1 MLNMNQWQFNNTS
14 FDMEFSE
21 VNELNRIAGSIMKS
35 NRLNP
40 FRSAKKLSPLQH
52 HHITKNSPES
62 LSKSPTLSNNPLLQG
77 QVQKSCALPTFSIEK
92 DNSYLTER
100 FPNRR
105 SSLTLSLSQPD
116 EFILS
121 TPIKQLV
128 LEVYFFRS
136 PTKFKLIVPPEITV
150 SGMLSKALQAYSKYI
165 YSSLP
170 LGNNAN
176 AYQVWLADEDTHFP
190 DFDYLLD
197 QNIQVSK
204 LGVSCFCVCEKTG
217 CTDIFSD
224 RKLSIRSIK
233 AKNLTLVK
241 DKNLTLV
248 KFHFKGSW
256 THLAV
261 QKNWKL
267 ANVLPI
273 LQRKF
278 FFSGDEKDF
287 EFRVFIQDTGE
298 ECPVDMTLLIK
309 DLGFSEIKLYR
320 KKLADNPQYKKSLKI
335 IR

>member
-1 MLNMNQWQFNNTS
+1 
-14 FDMEFSE
+14 MEFSE
-21 VNELNRIAGSIMKS
+21 VNELNRIASSIVKS
-35 NRLNP
+35 NLINP

-52 HHITKNSPES
+52 PHISQHSPDS
-62 LSKSPTLSNNPLLQG
+62 LSKSPNLSNNPQLQG
-77 QVQKSCALPTFSIEK
+77 QVQKSLECRKSCVLPAFSIEK

-100 FPNRR
+100 PTNKR
-105 SSLTLSLSQPD
+105 SSLTLLLSQPD
-116 EFILS
+116 EQTLS

-136 PTKFKLIVPPEITV
+136 PIKFKLIVPPEITV
-150 SGMLSKALQAYSKYI
+150 SGMLRKALQAYSKYI
-165 YSSLP
+165 YSILP

-176 AYQVWLADEDTHFP
+176 AYQVWLPEEDTHLP
-190 DFDYLLD
+190 DFDYALD
-197 QNIQVSK
+197 QNIQISI
-204 LGVSCFCVCEKTG
+204 LGVSCFCVCEKIG
-217 CTDIFSD
+217 CADIFSD
-224 RKLSIRSIK
+224 KKPGIRSLK
-233 AKNLTLVK
+233 ATNLTQMK
-241 DKNLTLV
+241 DKNLTLI

-256 THLAV
+256 AHLAV
-261 QKNWKL
+261 QKNWRL

-278 FFSGDEKDF
+278 FFSGAEKDF

-320 KKLADNPQYKKSLKI
+320 KKLADNPRYRKSLKY

>member
-1 MLNMNQWQFNNTS
+1 MKT
-14 FDMEFSE
+14 
-21 VNELNRIAGSIMKS
+21 NRI
-35 NRLNP
+35 NP

-52 HHITKNSPES
+52 PHIAKLSPDS
-62 LSKSPTLSNNPLLQG
+62 LSKSPVLSNNPLFQG

-100 FPNRR
+100 LPNRR

-116 EFILS
+116 ELILS

-150 SGMLSKALQAYSKYI
+150 SGMLSKALQAYSKHI
-165 YSSLP
+165 YSNLP

-176 AYQVWLADEDTHFP
+176 TYQVWLAEEDTHLP
-190 DFDYLLD
+190 DFDYALD

-204 LGVSCFCVCEKTG
+204 LGVTNFCVCEKTG
-217 CTDIFSD
+217 CADIFSD
-224 RKLSIRSIK
+224 KKLGIKSVK
-233 AKNLTLVK
+233 AKKLTLK
-241 DKNLTLV
+241 DKNLTLI

-267 ANVLPI
+267 VNVLPI

-278 FFSGDEKDF
+278 FFSGAEKDF
-287 EFRVFIQDTGE
+287 EFRVFIKETGE

-320 KKLADNPQYKKSLKI
+320 KKLADNPRYRKSFKI
-335 IR
+335 KN